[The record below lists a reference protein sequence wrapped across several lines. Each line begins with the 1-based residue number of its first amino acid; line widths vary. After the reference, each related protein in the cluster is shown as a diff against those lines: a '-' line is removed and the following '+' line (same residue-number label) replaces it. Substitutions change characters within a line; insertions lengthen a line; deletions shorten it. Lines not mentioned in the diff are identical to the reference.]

1 MATSVKARVDVSVSP
16 YISIGTENN
25 QPDITTGL
33 TSATFPTGY
42 FGGGS
47 FLATVDNDNNV
58 EVIVGGTVIPSADGA
73 DGAATPILADA
84 ASGVLILRNSGYE
97 ESAKETEAHADASI
111 MIHSANSNTA
121 SAICELGVANK
132 DVFVIPY
139 TGQACSGFYASNQS
153 QIASKPVYLEYCFI
167 NNEE

>member
-47 FLATVDNDNNV
+47 FLATIDNDNNV
-58 EVIVGGTVIPSADGA
+58 EVLVGGVVCPSANGA
-73 DGAATPILADA
+73 VGAATVILADG
-84 ASGVLILRNSGYE
+84 ASGVLILRNSGFE
-97 ESAKETEAHADASI
+97 EAAKTTAANAAASI
-111 MIHSANSNTA
+111 MIRSADSISA

-139 TGQACSGFYASNQS
+139 TGQACSGFFATNQS
-153 QIASKPVYLEYCFI
+153 TIVSKPVYLEYCFI

>member
-153 QIASKPVYLEYCFI
+153 QVLSKPVYLEYCFI